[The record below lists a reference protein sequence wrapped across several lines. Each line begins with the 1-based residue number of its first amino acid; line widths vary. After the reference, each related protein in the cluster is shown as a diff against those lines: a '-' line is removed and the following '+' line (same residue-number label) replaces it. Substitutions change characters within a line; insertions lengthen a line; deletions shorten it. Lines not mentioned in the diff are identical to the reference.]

1 MKPNFYLLF
10 SILLMLGSLNVS
22 AQIGIGT
29 TTPAPSAALEVT
41 SSTNNKGVLIPRITA
56 TQKDAISSPAQGL
69 LIYQTTAPI
78 GFYYYIGT
86 AWKLIAN
93 QADTELKVD
102 KIAGKDLSSNDYT
115 TAEKTK
121 LAAITGL
128 NTGDQT
134 TITGNAG
141 TATKLA
147 ASKNI
152 NGVAFDGSADIT
164 IAAAASAEQLTGTT
178 LKSTVTGSS
187 LTSVGTLGNLTVT
200 NPIAGSVTGNA
211 GTATKLASS
220 KNINGVAFDGSADI
234 TIAASAATITGIIPV
249 DKGGTGQTTVPGI
262 LSTLGFASNNVAI
275 GNVAGTPNQGVN
287 ANTIA
292 IGGGAGRGNQGA
304 ASVAIGY
311 VSGDQNQGS
320 ASVAIGSNAAQSNQG
335 TQAVALGYAAGQNG
349 QGAYSVALGS
359 FAGNSQ
365 AANSIALNA
374 TGAVLNP
381 STTGFFVNPIINR
394 TATSTALYYNTTTKE
409 VTSGTAASGGVPYT
423 GATGAV
429 DLGAYDLKVN
439 DLTVGKGGG
448 NGATNTA
455 NGQEALYSNTIG
467 SNNTANGQAA
477 LRANTTGTYNTAT
490 GNAAL
495 YSNTT
500 GAYNTANGQEAL
512 YSNTEGGSN
521 TANGRAALR
530 ANTTGTYNTATG
542 NAALYSNTIGN
553 SNTANGQEALYS
565 NTIGDNNTANGQAA
579 LRANT
584 TGILNTATGASA
596 LKSNM
601 TGSQNTANG
610 MQALYSNTTGGN
622 NTAIGK
628 DALLLNT
635 TGLSN
640 TAIGYEAGNTHTTG
654 NNNTFIGYGAT
665 GSSAT
670 ASNQVIL
677 GNTSVTNV
685 KTSGTITAGA
695 VTYPNSDGAAGTVLT
710 ANANGIPT
718 WTAAAGGGG
727 THTIGELYGGGIV
740 FYVYDGGK
748 HGLIA
753 ATSDQSTGIRWYG
766 GSNTNTRAR
775 ADGVGAGLK
784 NTAIIIANQGSV
796 DGNAFAATV
805 CNEYSVT
812 KTVGGITTTYGDWY
826 LPSIYE
832 LNLMYTNIGQGALA
846 PNTNIGYFAETNY
859 WSSTESDFSLAYSKG
874 FWNNNQ
880 GDYSKLNASSV
891 RAIRAF

>member
-495 YSNTT
+495 YSNT
-500 GAYNTANGQEAL
+500 
-512 YSNTEGGSN
+512 
-521 TANGRAALR
+521 
-530 ANTTGTYNTATG
+530 
-542 NAALYSNTIGN
+542 IGN